1 MRAWPRGRRKRLAQ
15 LHQQTACFSLL
26 WKIYSL
32 NYFFHYKYYAQLAA
46 LMQVNTALET
56 QDAFQVP
63 SFRSVSSGGR
73 SPGKANW
80 TRDRSPTAS
89 ATPRAR
95 PGSRSAAPHLS
106 AERDLVLYTDTS
118 RVGFSR
124 CDHVLSGSLVTQL
137 WETAEWAAVWQAL
150 TLPGGVRPH
159 RGLLPAKQGPYV
171 QKARFDARGPPSS
184 LPSVP

>member
-1 MRAWPRGRRKRLAQ
+1 MLSRYRVFVASHLGGEARGKQ
-15 LHQQTACFSLL
+15 
-26 WKIYSL
+26 IG
-32 NYFFHYKYYAQLAA
+32 
-46 LMQVNTALET
+46 LET
-56 QDAFQVP
+56 AARRRAP
-63 SFRSVSSGGR
+63 LR
-73 SPGKANW
+73 
-80 TRDRSPTAS
+80 
-89 ATPRAR
+89 RAR
-95 PGSRSAAPHLS
+95 PGSCSAVPHLS